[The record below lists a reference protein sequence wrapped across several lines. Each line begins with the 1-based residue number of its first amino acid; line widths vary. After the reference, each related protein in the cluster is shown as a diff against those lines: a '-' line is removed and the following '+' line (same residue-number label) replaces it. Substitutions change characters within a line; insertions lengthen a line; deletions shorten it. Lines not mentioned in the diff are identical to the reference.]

1 MYPDGQTLKSQISP
15 EAYEKV
21 KSELEARG
29 YQIDRFQR
37 LKPWL
42 LALTVVSVELQKLG
56 FDPAIGVD
64 RHVFEQALLAGK
76 HVEGLETFEQQMGIF
91 DEMSPNTQELF
102 ILQSLE
108 ELDFIE
114 TEVNNLVQA
123 WVQGDAQGVTVMGE
137 SLMEFP
143 EVYASLMT
151 DRNNQWMDRIDV
163 LLRGKETNLV
173 VVGVLHLLGDDGLV
187 AMLRDKGF
195 RVSLM

>member
-1 MYPDGQTLKSQISP
+1 M
-15 EAYEKV
+15 

-76 HVEGLETFEQQMGIF
+76 HVEGLETFEQQMGFF
-91 DEMSPNTQELF
+91 DGMSPNTQELF

-108 ELDFIE
+108 ELEFIA

-123 WVQGDAQGVTVMGE
+123 WIQGNAQGLAVMGQ
-137 SLMEFP
+137 SMREFP
-143 EVYASLMT
+143 EIYASLMT
-151 DRNNQWMDRIDV
+151 DRNNQWMDRIDS

-187 AMLRDKGF
+187 SMLRDKGF
-195 RVSLM
+195 HVSLM